1 MYIPSKQ
8 DKANCRKG
16 INCEYGICD
25 ECQMTI
31 HDDQEDEGEEMIKLG
46 IYRHY
51 KGGLYKVIGNAVYTE
66 TEEPLV
72 IYHPLGEPSKIWAR
86 PESMWNDYIVNADAR
101 RFTKVW

>member
-31 HDDQEDEGEEMIKLG
+31 HDDQEDEGEEMKVKVVWCDCIEEVNRAIDSKGKLK
-46 IYRHY
+46 HFE
-51 KGGLYKVIGNAVYTE
+51 GLTSSNQIISISWSDKFNMFLVSYKVSDGNLNT
-66 TEEPLV
+66 
-72 IYHPLGEPSKIWAR
+72 
-86 PESMWNDYIVNADAR
+86 
-101 RFTKVW
+101 